1 MACSR
6 RTFQRSAIALALQ
19 ILAQATPARAAGRP
33 ARYRKVENEPIHP
46 GKRRDASGQWWEL
59 DEPALSFEHFGAI
72 GDGVADDTRAVADTI
87 LCADR
92 QGRPIRAAA
101 GLYRLTDSIALT
113 LSTSAFSL
121 IGSSRTQTRFLLD
134 HYKNGL
140 ILKGRP
146 KGGTA
151 FTMGRFTIGRREP
164 NLYQCEIGHKT
175 LYVADAERASIF
187 EIEEYGAIGFGITI
201 DRCRNYVISDCI
213 VRDHFGGSIH
223 TSGTDG
229 IHIYR
234 CVGPGR
240 VVRNRV
246 TNVGDDP
253 ISFGSVDANLPT
265 RDFECYGN
273 HVENTSGSIKV
284 YGNASYAGIHDNIAV
299 RCETGGVA
307 LWDDRN
313 EGQSFDI
320 SHIEIYG
327 NTMRDCGGAGAAG
340 GVFLTQ
346 PAGNARQAIYDI
358 TIRNNRII
366 GCRYGI
372 TAVTAVATKSNR
384 NVRIL
389 NNTIEDTRYTA
400 IQVNGASGH
409 TVISGNIVSGAGMD
423 GILVY
428 DPRENCHLTIS
439 DNKVTGYGARQ
450 SNAYRKINVRDRAR
464 FRAVK
469 LQET

>member
-1 MACSR
+1 MAFSR
-6 RTFQRSAIALALQ
+6 RTFQRSAIALSLQ
-19 ILAQATPARAAGRP
+19 IVALATPTLAAGKP
-33 ARYRKVENEPIHP
+33 ARYRRVENEPRHP

-59 DEPALSFEHFGAI
+59 DEPTLSFEHFGAI

-87 LCADR
+87 LCADL
-92 QGRPIRAAA
+92 QGRPIAAA
-101 GLYRLTDSIALT
+101 PGLYRLTDSIALT
-113 LSTSAFSL
+113 LSTNSFSL
-121 IGSSRTQTRFLLD
+121 IGSGRTQTRFLLD

-146 KGGTA
+146 RGGTA
-151 FTMGRFTIGRREP
+151 FTLGRFKIGRPEP
-164 NLYQCEIGHKT
+164 DLYKGRIGHKT
-175 LYVADAERASIF
+175 LYVANAEQASIF
-187 EIEEYGAIGFGITI
+187 EVEEYGAIGFGITI
-201 DRCRNYVISDCI
+201 DRCRNYVIRDCI

-223 TSGTDG
+223 KSGTDG

-234 CVGPGR
+234 CAGPGR
-240 VVRNRV
+240 VFRNRV

-265 RDFECYGN
+265 RNFECSQN
-273 HVENTSGSIKV
+273 NVENTSGSIKV
-284 YGNASYAGIHDNIAV
+284 YGNASYAKIHDNVAV
-299 RCETGGVA
+299 RCETGGVT

-346 PAGNARQAIYDI
+346 PAGNARQAIHDI
-358 TIRNNRII
+358 TIRDNLII

-372 TAVTAVATKSNR
+372 TAVTATRTKSNR

-389 NNTIEDTRYTA
+389 NNTIENTRYTA
-400 IQVNGASGH
+400 IQVNGASGDII
-409 TVISGNIVSGAGMD
+409 ISGNVVSRAGMD

-428 DPRENCHLTIS
+428 DPRENCRLTIS
-439 DNKVTGYGARQ
+439 DNKITGYGARE
-450 SNAYRKINVRDRAR
+450 SNAYRKINVRDRSR
-464 FRAVK
+464 FRAVT